1 MQVFPKPPTPNSKH
15 TIRQNTVSTTLL
27 TLDSKRDQDSS
38 SSEPDFDGSDRVIKF
53 SSSDCYSGK
62 IIKNRVGFLVEDDG
76 KEEDDGRNS
85 NADNGYRS
93 EIDKTS
99 IGKITID
106 RNFVEDTMSADLRSF
121 LSTASSEEK
130 LKMKTADME
139 ASRKDGTNKPH
150 FITDIHIMETGGV
163 KNSCAANHRNN
174 DSRSLISDMTL
185 ESTNCGSNLK
195 DHDNRGRKRPR
206 DKKISASFECL
217 GCTRIQKCSI
227 VMVVT
232 SVVVVLVLVA
242 ANLVFK
248 HFFIMV

>member
-15 TIRQNTVSTTLL
+15 TIRQNTVSTTPLS
-27 TLDSKRDQDSS
+27 LDSKREQDSS
-38 SSEPDFDGSDRVIKF
+38 SSEPDSDGSDRVIEF
-53 SSSDCYSGK
+53 SSSDCYHGK
-62 IIKNRVGFLVEDDG
+62 SSKNRVGFLVEDDE
-76 KEEDDGRNS
+76 KEEDDDRNS
-85 NADNGYRS
+85 NEDNGYRS

-121 LSTASSEEK
+121 LSTASEEK

-139 ASRKDGTNKPH
+139 AH

-163 KNSCAANHRNN
+163 KNSCAANHRN
-174 DSRSLISDMTL
+174 DDTRSLISDMTL